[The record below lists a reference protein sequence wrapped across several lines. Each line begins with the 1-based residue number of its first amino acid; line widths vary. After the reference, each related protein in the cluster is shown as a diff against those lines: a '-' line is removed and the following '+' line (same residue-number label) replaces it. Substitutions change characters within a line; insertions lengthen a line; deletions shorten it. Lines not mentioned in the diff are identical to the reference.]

1 MTQPARKKSA
11 PWVWPALLLTIAATA
26 WITVSEDPEGEPM
39 VLRAE
44 PAGAGRAK
52 QQDTR
57 SEFAA
62 ALPLFTPRV
71 PIEYDPEDLFPG
83 DPPTLEPDEAAPAK
97 PTTPPLPYTYAGRL
111 IEHAQP
117 IVFLQRGNHSLAVR
131 SGEVID
137 GVWRLDEVTQTSLSF
152 SYLPLGTAVPLT
164 FGVSN

>member
-1 MTQPARKKSA
+1 MTQPARKSA
-11 PWVWPALLLTIAATA
+11 PWVWLALLLTIVATA
-26 WITVSEDPEGEPM
+26 WITVSENPEGKPI

-52 QQDTR
+52 QYQNR
-57 SEFAA
+57 GVPLV
-62 ALPLFTPRV
+62 ALPLFTPRDV
-71 PIEYDPEDLFPG
+71 IEYDPEDLFPG
-83 DPPTLEPDEAAPAK
+83 DPPALEHEETAPAR

-111 IEHAQP
+111 VEHAQP
-117 IVFLQRGNHSLAVR
+117 IVFLQRGNHPLTVR

-137 GVWRLDEVTQTSLSF
+137 GVWRLDAVTQTSLSF